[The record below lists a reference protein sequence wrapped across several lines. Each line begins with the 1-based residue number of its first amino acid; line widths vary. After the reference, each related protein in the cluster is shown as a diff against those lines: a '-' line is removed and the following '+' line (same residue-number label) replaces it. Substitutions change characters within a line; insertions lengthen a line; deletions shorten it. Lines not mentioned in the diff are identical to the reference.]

1 MRTSGSC
8 TCMPPLQPRSQTAIL
23 RPMPVSRVARWHVDS
38 GELGEACPRWARW
51 NGALDHR
58 YTLGVEEELMLLD
71 PASGSLAA
79 SCDGTLEQLS
89 HELSLHASPETHAS
103 VIELRT
109 GVHTDVEGV

>member
-1 MRTSGSC
+1 
-8 TCMPPLQPRSQTAIL
+8 
-23 RPMPVSRVARWHVDS
+23 MPVSRVARWHVDS

-79 SCDGTLEQLS
+79 SSDGTLEQLS
-89 HELSLHASPETHAS
+89 HELSAARLAGDA
-103 VIELRT
+103 RRR
-109 GVHTDVEGV
+109 